1 MANFNLLPWRD
12 AEREAKKKQFFT
24 LLGFVALL
32 AAGTAFGG
40 HLYMLDRIAYQE
52 SRNTYLNQEIKRLD
66 AKIKEIEA
74 LDETRQALID
84 RIRVIEQLQST
95 RPSIVHLFDEMAK
108 ALPPGM
114 FISSMKQKGTLV
126 AVEGKTESDARVSS
140 FMNQLGSSPWMKSS
154 NLKIITVDKKNRNR
168 FESQTQSQLNLKE
181 FRLQVTQLQKTMKK
195 DDDKNNKPQKK
206 TPQGAR

>member
-1 MANFNLLPWRD
+1 
-12 AEREAKKKQFFT
+12 
-24 LLGFVALL
+24 
-32 AAGTAFGG
+32 
-40 HLYMLDRIAYQE
+40 LDRIAYQE
-52 SRNTYLNQEIKRLD
+52 SRNTYLNQEIKKLD
-66 AKIKEIEA
+66 EKIKEIEK

-140 FMNQLGSSPWMKSS
+140 FMNQLSSSPWMKSS
-154 NLKIITVDKKNRNR
+154 NLKIITVDQKNKNRFDN
-168 FESQTQSQLNLKE
+168 EEQLHLKE
-181 FRLQVTQLQKTMKK
+181 FRLQVTQLQKNIKK
-195 DDDKNNKPQKK
+195 NDDKKNNKSQKK
-206 TPQGAR
+206 TPQGAK